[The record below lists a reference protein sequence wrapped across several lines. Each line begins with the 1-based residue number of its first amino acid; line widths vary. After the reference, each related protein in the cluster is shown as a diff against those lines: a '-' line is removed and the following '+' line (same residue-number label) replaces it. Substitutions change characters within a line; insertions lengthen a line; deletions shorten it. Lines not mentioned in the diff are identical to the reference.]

1 MKSSI
6 MSLTTAQDLKPNF
19 TLKVVDSSG
28 LSFLTSRVEN
38 TKAGNSKPLLALSLD
53 EALTI
58 SQDT

>member
-6 MSLTTAQDLKPNF
+6 MSLTTVHDLNPNF
-19 TLKVVDSSG
+19 TLNVVESSG

-38 TKAGNSKPLLALSLD
+38 TRAGNSKPLFALSLD
-53 EALTI
+53 DALTI